1 MNLIEP
7 LILSVSGRD
16 RPGLLAELA
25 GALAEADIAIVD
37 IEQATLQDLLALSFL
52 LDLGGDPAKSRHL
65 LNAVIPRAGAL
76 GLSVDVRSLNTEALR
91 NRAQPELFVLT
102 LVSEEPSSRLVADTA
117 AAVARHGANI
127 VSIRRL
133 AESDLRAGEYVLDVS
148 GCTAVAALKADLLR
162 TAERLGVDAGLA
174 REDVYRKSKRIVV
187 FDMDNTLVAGEMIDA
202 LADAAGVGDR
212 VAAITRQA
220 MDGSLDF
227 AEALHRRV
235 ALLAGLPEA
244 RVNELARSMPLTPGA
259 EEVLAVL
266 KSLGYKLGVLSGGFT
281 RFVDV
286 LRVRFG
292 LDYAFANTL
301 EIENGVVTGRVTG
314 EVLDGEGKARRL
326 EEIARA
332 EGVPRDLVVG
342 VGDGANDIPMLQR
355 AGLGIAFRAK
365 EVTRRS
371 ADGAIQRNSFD
382 GLLYLLGV
390 SARDRARVQATEAV
404 SPP

>member
-1 MNLIEP
+1 
-7 LILSVSGRD
+7 
-16 RPGLLAELA
+16 
-25 GALAEADIAIVD
+25 
-37 IEQATLQDLLALSFL
+37 
-52 LDLGGDPAKSRHL
+52 
-65 LNAVIPRAGAL
+65 
-76 GLSVDVRSLNTEALR
+76 
-91 NRAQPELFVLT
+91 
-102 LVSEEPSSRLVADTA
+102 VADTA

-148 GCTAVAALKADLLR
+148 GCTEVAALKADLLR

-220 MDGSLDF
+220 MDGRLDF